1 MQWGTLGHGQI
12 RLHGINPKVP
22 PPFYHEIDFHSVGL
36 TNSELNSQRDKNI
49 ELSILTIE
57 LIAIAR

>member
-12 RLHGINPKVP
+12 RLPNPKVP
-22 PPFYHEIDFHSVGL
+22 PPFYHEVDFHSVGL
-36 TNSELNSQRDKNI
+36 TNSESNSQRQENI
-49 ELSILTIE
+49 GLSISTIE